1 MLLTW
6 LYIVC
11 TLIRHVLLI
20 RSGHTELLIPSG
32 YAAILFASSV
42 GPSVANAT
50 WRHCLSHFIDRVA
63 ARTCCAVD
71 FFFFLL
77 SWPWWTRSVVTHN
90 MLKDMCIY
98 IRKKIVNFYTVDSEF
113 TEWCCSS
120 GSFFLPKLPMLVW
133 GPRWLCYKSK
143 GHWFD
148 PSVVIRIFRWHNS
161 SNRTIAQKWVP
172 GVFSGAKGG
181 RCVRLTTLPP
191 SCVVVM

>member
-6 LYIVC
+6 LYIVW

-77 SWPWWTRSVVTHN
+77 SWPWWTRSVVKHN
-90 MLKDMCIY
+90 MLKDTCIY
-98 IRKKIVNFYTVDSEF
+98 IRKKIVNFCIVYSEF
-113 TEWCCSS
+113 TQWCCSS
-120 GSFFLPKLPMLVW
+120 GSFFYQSYQCLFGAPGGCATNRKVTGSIPVLSLEFFVDIILP
-133 GPRWLCYKSK
+133 
-143 GHWFD
+143 
-148 PSVVIRIFRWHNS
+148 
-161 SNRTIAQKWVP
+161 IALSHRNECQECFLGLKAA
-172 GVFSGAKGG
+172 GA
-181 RCVRLTTLPP
+181 
-191 SCVVVM
+191 